1 MSAINEQM
9 LRIYREY
16 RKTHGNGPV
25 NMGELYD
32 WARQTGRWE
41 PQPSAMRRQFS
52 EQMSQAMRQDY
63 FTDEQGR
70 KVRAKHAVVKEVNGK
85 QMSFWG
91 DLRQESEAF
100 MKLSFSQRRKQITS
114 DCRQL
119 KTDVDSFNE
128 NRKPKELYQ
137 LVLDFTEDVAEMVI
151 AATIQKTLVN
161 VPKQPSGRSRASVPV
176 SVSQPL
182 TSRP

>member
-1 MSAINEQM
+1 MSTINEQM

-16 RKTHGNGPV
+16 RKVHGDDPV
-25 NMGELYD
+25 NTGELYE
-32 WARQTGRWE
+32 WARRTGSWE

-52 EQMSQAMRQDY
+52 EQLSQALRQDY

-70 KVRAKHAVVKEVNGK
+70 RVRAKHAVVKEVNGK
-85 QMSFWG
+85 QMAFW
-91 DLRQESEAF
+91 DDIRQGPEAF

-128 NRKPKELYQ
+128 NRKPKEPYQ
-137 LVLDFTEDVAEMVI
+137 LVLDFAEDVAEMEI
-151 AATIQKTLVN
+151 AATIRKTSVN
-161 VPKQPSGRSRASVPV
+161 APRQPSGRSRV
-176 SVSQPL
+176 SVRRSASSPVP
-182 TSRP
+182 SHP